1 MKLVKI
7 SAIAVA
13 ISALLAGPALAQGTS
28 SDKHRGGAKG
38 ANQMQQGGMDE
49 DAPAAGAGQRAGAKT
64 GAKGTVGA
72 GSGAARPMG
81 GAATPPAS
89 SR

>member
-1 MKLVKI
+1 MKLVKT

-13 ISALLAGPALAQGTS
+13 ISALLAGPVLAQGAS
-28 SDKHRGGAKG
+28 STTQRGSAKG
-38 ANQMQQGGMDE
+38 TNQMQQGGMDE
-49 DAPAAGAGQRAGAKT
+49 DAPATGSGQRAGAKT
-64 GAKGTVGA
+64 GAKGTVGT

-81 GAATPPAS
+81 GAATPPTS